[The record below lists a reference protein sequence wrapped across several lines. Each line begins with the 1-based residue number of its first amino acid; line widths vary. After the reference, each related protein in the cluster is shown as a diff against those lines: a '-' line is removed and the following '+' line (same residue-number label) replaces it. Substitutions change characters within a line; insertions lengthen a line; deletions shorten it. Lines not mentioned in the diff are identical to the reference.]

1 MVSVL
6 KICVL
11 CQDQLYGKPNMHTD
25 GVFNYPLIPI
35 TVTEFFM
42 TIPNIIKQT
51 NEENEEKIPITRLS
65 IDPYQILRTN
75 ILRIVW
81 KTVRRIIIGILGVEG

>member
-1 MVSVL
+1 
-6 KICVL
+6 
-11 CQDQLYGKPNMHTD
+11 MHTD

-42 TIPNIIKQT
+42 TIPNIIKQK

-65 IDPYQILRTN
+65 IDPIPN
-75 ILRIVW
+75 SPN
-81 KTVRRIIIGILGVEG
+81 

>member
-1 MVSVL
+1 
-6 KICVL
+6 
-11 CQDQLYGKPNMHTD
+11 MHTD

>member
-35 TVTEFFM
+35 TVTRTEFFI
-42 TIPNIIKQT
+42 TIPNIIKQA
-51 NEENEEKIPITRLS
+51 NEENEEKIPITGLP
-65 IDPYQILRTN
+65 IDPIPN
-75 ILRIVW
+75 SPN
-81 KTVRRIIIGILGVEG
+81 

>member
-35 TVTEFFM
+35 TVTRTEFFI
-42 TIPNIIKQT
+42 TIPNIIKQA
-51 NEENEEKIPITRLS
+51 NEENEEKIPITGLL
-65 IDPYQILRTN
+65 IDPIPN
-75 ILRIVW
+75 SPN
-81 KTVRRIIIGILGVEG
+81 